1 MITEKKIIGKAA
13 YIKLGERIDTSTSRL
28 LHEELA
34 SIDYDSIDRLDMDFS
49 EVQYIS
55 SSGLRELLSLKK
67 RMKEKPFH
75 IDQVRCEIDEIFQ
88 ITGFSDFLDYTV
100 KVSKAD
106 YSHMSFKE
114 FLAYKAKYGAEKTII
129 DVGDDHYTW
138 RDIDQCAQI
147 IANDLSRQGVKKG
160 THVAICGAN
169 SVNWV
174 LTFYAVQKL
183 GAVAQLVNF
192 NLSTSELLAIFK
204 AGDITHFCYGEI
216 TQMKDEAT
224 FLETIGG
231 DDSPITSFYDMRRSV
246 SFKKRLPEYE
256 NVAGKFENKVETDD
270 ACVMIFTSGSTGIP
284 KGVLLSAYNILNA
297 AGSNAASLHLT
308 KDDKACLILPLF
320 HIFGMVAG
328 LFANAVADAAMLI
341 PDNIRTSNLIKVIS
355 ENKCTV
361 FHSVPTMFLAI
372 VNNKEFDPKKFTS
385 IRSTILS
392 GAPVSANQMQMLRE
406 LFPNN
411 HFAASYGL
419 SEMAPVSITDYED
432 TPEHITQTVGKPIPG
447 IEIRIYDNDNQS
459 VCKTGVSGEIQVQG
473 YNLMTCYY
481 KADLDSQAIDED
493 GWLHTGDLG
502 YFDEEGYIHFVG
514 RSKELIIRGGENIIP
529 NEIASAISEAECVAD
544 VKVVGV
550 PDEFWGEIV
559 AAAVLIKSGE
569 TFDEEKMRT
578 MLSEKLAKYKVPAHF
593 IVYDAF
599 PLLPNGKIDAVNLKN
614 NVVKRIKQLNA
625 K

>member
-1 MITEKKIIGKAA
+1 
-13 YIKLGERIDTSTSRL
+13 
-28 LHEELA
+28 
-34 SIDYDSIDRLDMDFS
+34 
-49 EVQYIS
+49 
-55 SSGLRELLSLKK
+55 
-67 RMKEKPFH
+67 
-75 IDQVRCEIDEIFQ
+75 
-88 ITGFSDFLDYTV
+88 
-100 KVSKAD
+100 
-106 YSHMSFKE
+106 MSFKE
-114 FLAYKAKYGAEKTII
+114 FLAHRAKYGADKTII
-129 DVGDDHYTW
+129 DVGDDRYTW
-138 RDIDQCAQI
+138 REIDQCAQI

-169 SVNWV
+169 SINWV

-192 NLSTSELLAIFK
+192 NLSASEILTLSK

-216 TQMKDEAT
+216 TQMKDESA
-224 FLETIGG
+224 FLSAVKGEDGPLI
-231 DDSPITSFYDMRRSV
+231 SFYDIRRSI
-246 SFKKRLPEYE
+246 SFKQRLSEYE
-256 NVAGKFENKVETDD
+256 NVVGKFENKVETDD

-297 AGSNAASLHLT
+297 ASSNAVSLHLT
-308 KDDKACLILPLF
+308 TDDKACLILPLF

-328 LFANAVADAAMLI
+328 LFANAVADATLLI
-341 PDNIRTSNLIKVIS
+341 PDNIRTSNLIRAIC

-372 VNNKEFDPKKFTS
+372 VNNKEFDPQKLTS

-411 HFAASYGL
+411 HFAASYGH

-432 TPEHITQTVGKPIPG
+432 TPEHITQTVGKPIQG
-447 IEIRIYDNDNQS
+447 IEIRIYDNEKQT

-481 KADLDSQAIDED
+481 KADLDSQSIDED

-529 NEIASAISEAECVAD
+529 NEIASAISEAECIAD

-578 MLSEKLAKYKVPAHF
+578 MLSGKLAKYKVPAHF
-593 IVYDAF
+593 IIYDVF
-599 PLLPNGKIDAVNLKN
+599 PLLPNGKVDAVNLKN
-614 NVVKRIKQLNA
+614 DVVKRVKQLNA